1 MKNPVQEIKLE
12 LKQIVIE
19 AWEQAVA
26 EGALP
31 NTEPGDIEL
40 EMPKD
45 KSHGD
50 FATNF
55 ALKMSKQWQMNPR
68 AAAEILTQRM
78 NLTDGAAEKIEI
90 AGPGF
95 INFYLSPKWL
105 YRTVDCILKKDA
117 EYGKVDLF
125 AGKKVNVEF
134 ISANPTGPMH
144 IGNARGG
151 AIGDCLAGVLRWAGY
166 EVTEEF
172 YVNDAGNQIEKF
184 GISLNARFLQ
194 KMYGEDAIEFPE
206 DAYHG
211 DDIRQHVEA
220 YINTYGSDELVKME
234 EPERKK
240 VLSRYALKRNIEKLK
255 EDTGRYGINYDV
267 WFYESDLHK
276 SDAVNQVV
284 REMTEKGYTYEK
296 EGAIWFKSTEFGAEK
311 DDVLIRANGFPTYFA
326 ADIAYHKNKADR
338 GFDHMINIWGA
349 DHHGHVARMK
359 GVFTAL
365 GIDPDRLTVILMQL
379 VRLYKDGEIYRVSK
393 RSGKSV
399 TLSDLLDDIDIDAA
413 RFFFNLRQAN
423 SHFDF
428 DLDLAV
434 SKSNENPV
442 FYVQYAHARICSI
455 LRHLQEEGYEGET
468 DASALCSLQ
477 EPEELDLM
485 EKLAYFPEEISQ
497 AALTLDPSKM
507 TKYVLEL
514 ASCFHTFYNACR
526 VICEDKQLAAG
537 RIQLVQATRI
547 VIRNCLNLLGITAPE
562 RM

>member
-1 MKNPVQEIKLE
+1 MKNPVKEVKLE
-12 LKQIVIE
+12 LAKLIQE
-19 AWEQAVA
+19 AWKKAVS
-26 EGALP
+26 EGKLP
-31 NTEPGDIEL
+31 QTDGTEVEI

-45 KSHGD
+45 KNHGD

-55 ALKMSKQWQMNPR
+55 ALKMSKQWGKNPR
-68 AAAEILTQRM
+68 EAAGILTEYISS
-78 NLTDGAAEKIEI
+78 GVIEKVEI

-95 INFYLSPKWL
+95 INFYLSKKWL
-105 YRTVDCILKKDA
+105 YDTVDCILTKDE
-117 EYGKVDLF
+117 EYGKIDLF
-125 AGKKVNVEF
+125 AGKKINVEF

-151 AIGDCLAGVLRWAGY
+151 AIGDCLSAVLRWAGY

-184 GISLNARFLQ
+184 GVSLNARFIQ
-194 KMYGEDAIEFPE
+194 KIYGEDAIEFPE

-211 DDIRQHVEA
+211 DDIRQHVED
-220 YINTYGSDELVKME
+220 YISEFGAEELKEMDEETRKSTLAQYG
-234 EPERKK
+234 
-240 VLSRYALKRNIEKLK
+240 LKRNIAKLK

-276 SDAVNQVV
+276 KDAVNAVV
-284 REMTEKGYTYEK
+284 KELTEKGYTYEK

-338 GFDHMINIWGA
+338 GFDQMINIWGA

-365 GIDPDRLTVILMQL
+365 GIDPDRLTIILMQL
-379 VRLYKDGEIYRVSK
+379 VRLYKNGEIYRVSK

-455 LRHLQEEGYEGET
+455 LLHIEQEGMGVANENICLTNLTET
-468 DASALCSLQ
+468 
-477 EPEELDLM
+477 EELALM

-497 AALTLDPSKM
+497 SALTLDPSKM
-507 TKYVLEL
+507 TKYVMEV
-514 ASCFHTFYNACR
+514 ASAFHTFYNACR
-526 VICEDKQLAAG
+526 VLCEDSALAAS
-537 RIQLVQATRI
+537 RIQLVKATRI
-547 VIRNCLNLLGITAPE
+547 VIRNCLNLLGIHAPE

>member
-1 MKNPVQEIKLE
+1 MKNPVQEVHLKLKE
-12 LKQIVIE
+12 IVNE
-19 AWEQAVA
+19 AWRKAVA
-26 EGALP
+26 AGELP
-31 NTEPGDIEL
+31 KTEACEPEI

-45 KSHGD
+45 KNHGD
-50 FATNF
+50 FATNM
-55 ALKMSKQWQMNPR
+55 ALKMSKQWKKNPR
-68 AAAEILTQRM
+68 EAAGILTNRM
-78 NLTDGAAEKIEI
+78 ELSGGIVDKVEI

-95 INFYLSPKWL
+95 INFYLSKKWL
-105 YRTVDCILKKDA
+105 YDTVAYILKADT

-125 AGKKVNVEF
+125 SGKKVNVEF

-151 AIGDCLAGVLRWAGY
+151 AIGDCLSSVLRWAGY

-184 GISLNARFLQ
+184 GVSLNARFLQ
-194 KMYGEDAIEFPE
+194 KIYGEDAVEFPE

-211 DDIRQHVEA
+211 DDIKQHVED
-220 YINTYGSDELVKME
+220 YIAQFGAEELKAMDEE
-234 EPERKK
+234 TRKK
-240 VLSRYALKRNIEKLK
+240 TLSDYALKRNIRKLQ
-255 EDTGRYGINYDV
+255 EDTGRYGIHYDV
-267 WFYESDLHK
+267 WFYESTLHK
-276 SDAVNQVV
+276 ADAVNQVV
-284 REMTEKGYTYEK
+284 RELTEKGYTYEK
-296 EGAIWFKSTEFGAEK
+296 EGAVWFKSTEFGAEK

-338 GFDHMINIWGA
+338 GFDQMINIWGA
-349 DHHGHVARMK
+349 DHHGHVSRMK
-359 GVFTAL
+359 GVFQAL
-365 GIDPDRLTVILMQL
+365 GLDPDRLTIILMQL

-399 TLSDLLDDIDIDAA
+399 TLSDLLDDVNVDAA

-434 SKSNENPV
+434 SESNENPV

-455 LRHLQEEGYEGET
+455 LRHLKEDGVSLDGISGSLENLKEREE
-468 DASALCSLQ
+468 S
-477 EPEELDLM
+477 DLM
-485 EKLAYFPEEISQ
+485 EKLAYFPEEITQ

-507 TKYVLEL
+507 TKYVMEV
-514 ASCFHTFYNACR
+514 ASAFHTFYNACR
-526 VICEDKQLAAG
+526 VMCEDKALFES

>member
-1 MKNPVQEIKLE
+1 MKNPVKEVKLE
-12 LKQIVIE
+12 LEKIIIE
-19 AWEQAVA
+19 AWRKAVA
-26 EGALP
+26 AGELP
-31 NTEPGDIEL
+31 ETEPGEIEI

-45 KSHGD
+45 KNHGD

-55 ALKMSKQWQMNPR
+55 ALKMSKQWKKKPR
-68 AAAEILTQRM
+68 EAAGILTNRM
-78 NLTDGAAEKIEI
+78 ALSGGAADKVEI

-95 INFYLSPKWL
+95 INFYLSKRWL
-105 YRTVDCILKKDA
+105 HDTVKYILKTDKD
-117 EYGKVDLF
+117 YGKVDLF
-125 AGKKVNVEF
+125 SGKKVNVEF

-151 AIGDCLAGVLRWAGY
+151 AIGDCLSSVLRWAGY

-184 GISLNARFLQ
+184 GVSLNARFLQ
-194 KMYGEDAIEFPE
+194 KVYGEDAVEFPE

-211 DDIRQHVEA
+211 DDIKQHVED
-220 YINTYGSDELVKME
+220 YIQAFGSEELKAMDEE
-234 EPERKK
+234 TRKK
-240 VLSRYALKRNIEKLK
+240 TLSDYALKRNIEKLQ
-255 EDTGRYGINYDV
+255 EDTGRYGIHYDV

-276 SDAVNQVV
+276 ADAVNQVV
-284 REMTEKGYTYEK
+284 RELTEKGYTYEK
-296 EGAIWFKSTEFGAEK
+296 EGAVWFKSTEFGAEK

-338 GFDHMINIWGA
+338 GFDQMINIWGA
-349 DHHGHVARMK
+349 DHHGHVSRMK

-365 GIDPDRLTVILMQL
+365 GLDPDRLTIILMQL
-379 VRLYKDGEIYRVSK
+379 VRLYKNGEIYRVSK

-455 LRHLQEEGYEGET
+455 LRHLRDEGVSVET
-468 DASALCSLQ
+468 ADGTLVNLKEQ
-477 EPEELDLM
+477 EELDLM

-507 TKYVLEL
+507 TKYVMEL
-514 ASCFHTFYNACR
+514 ASAFHTFYNACR
-526 VICEDKQLAAG
+526 VMCEDKALFES

>member
-1 MKNPVQEIKLE
+1 MKNPVKAVKLE
-12 LKQIVIE
+12 LEKLIQE
-19 AWEQAVA
+19 AWNQAVLAGELPKTDEA
-26 EGALP
+26 EV
-31 NTEPGDIEL
+31 EI

-45 KSHGD
+45 KNHGD

-55 ALKMSKQWQMNPR
+55 ALKMSKQWGKNPR
-68 AAAEILTQRM
+68 EAATVLTKYI
-78 NLTDGAAEKIEI
+78 GPGVAEKVEI

-95 INFYLSPKWL
+95 INFHLSKKWL
-105 YRTVDCILKKDA
+105 YETVDYILEQDEA
-117 EYGKVDLF
+117 YGKVDLF
-125 AGKKVNVEF
+125 SGKKINVEF

-151 AIGDCLAGVLRWAGY
+151 AIGDCLSAVLRWAGY
-166 EVTEEF
+166 DVTEEF

-184 GISLNARFLQ
+184 GVSLNARFIQ
-194 KMYGEDAIEFPE
+194 KIYGEDAIEFPE

-211 DDIRQHVEA
+211 DDIRQHVEEYISA
-220 YINTYGSDELVKME
+220 YGAEELKAMDEE
-234 EPERKK
+234 TRKQT
-240 VLSRYALKRNIEKLK
+240 LAQFGLKRNIAKLQ

-276 SDAVNQVV
+276 ADAVNAVV
-284 REMTEKGYTYEK
+284 KELTEKGYTYEK

-338 GFDHMINIWGA
+338 GFDQMINIWGA
-349 DHHGHVARMK
+349 DHHGHVSRMK

-365 GIDPDRLTVILMQL
+365 GIDPDRLTIILMQL
-379 VRLYKDGEIYRVSK
+379 VRLYKNGEIYRVSK

-455 LRHLQEEGYEGET
+455 LHHIEQEGITTQNGMVSLENLKEQEEW
-468 DASALCSLQ
+468 
-477 EPEELDLM
+477 DLM

-497 AALTLDPSKM
+497 SALTLDPSKM
-507 TKYVLEL
+507 TKYVMEV
-514 ASCFHTFYNACR
+514 ASAFHTFYNACR
-526 VICEDKQLAAG
+526 VLCEDRALAAS
-537 RIQLVQATRI
+537 RIQLVKATRI
-547 VIRNCLNLLGITAPE
+547 VIRNCLNLLGINAPE

>member
-1 MKNPVQEIKLE
+1 MNMIQCAKQQITE
-12 LKQIVIE
+12 LIGK
-19 AWEQAVA
+19 AYA
-26 EGALP
+26 
-31 NTEPGDIEL
+31 
-40 EMPKD
+40 
-45 KSHGD
+45 
-50 FATNF
+50 
-55 ALKMSKQWQMNPR
+55 
-68 AAAEILTQRM
+68 AAAEKGELPEGVALPGSVEIPKDTANGDYAANYALAGAKAMRMPPRKVAEILVA
-78 NLTDGAAEKIEI
+78 NLDLSGSWFDSVEI

-95 INFYLSPKWL
+95 MNFRLGESWYSDVIK
-105 YRTVDCILKKDA
+105 TVVREGSD
-117 EYGKVDLF
+117 YGRSNIGE
-125 AGKKVNVEF
+125 GKKLMVEF
-134 ISANPTGPMH
+134 VSANPTGPMH
-144 IGNARGG
+144 MGNARGG
-151 AIGDCLAGVLRWAGY
+151 AIGDGLAEVLSWCGY
-166 EVTEEF
+166 DVTREF
-172 YVNDAGNQIEKF
+172 YVNDAGNQIAKF
-184 GISLNARFLQ
+184 GKSLEARYLQ
-194 KMYGEDAIEFPE
+194 LYLGEDAVEFPE

-211 DDIRQHVEA
+211 DDIKQHVED
-220 YINTYGSDELVKME
+220 YIQAFGSEELKAMDEE
-234 EPERKK
+234 TRKK
-240 VLSRYALKRNIEKLK
+240 TLSDYALKRNIEKLQ
-255 EDTGRYGINYDV
+255 EDTGRYGIHYDV

-276 SDAVNQVV
+276 ADAVNQVV
-284 REMTEKGYTYEK
+284 RELTEKGYTYEK
-296 EGAIWFKSTEFGAEK
+296 EGAVWFKSTEFGAEK

-338 GFDHMINIWGA
+338 GFDQMINIWGA
-349 DHHGHVARMK
+349 DHHGHVSRMK

-365 GIDPDRLTVILMQL
+365 GLDPDRLTIILMQL
-379 VRLYKDGEIYRVSK
+379 VRLYKNGEIYRVSK

-455 LRHLQEEGYEGET
+455 LRHLRDEGVSVET
-468 DASALCSLQ
+468 ADGTLVNLKEQ
-477 EPEELDLM
+477 EELDLM

-507 TKYVLEL
+507 TKYVMEL
-514 ASCFHTFYNACR
+514 ASAFHTFYNACR
-526 VICEDKQLAAG
+526 VMCEDKALFES